1 MRFKF
6 AVLLAGALLFTASAF
21 ASPVTFCAGGPHY
34 GPTDVG
40 TSVSSGGITATGWM
54 GTSTTMMNTSADLS
68 CKNQGSAEFG
78 LGIFADPT
86 HEGEIGKTNFVQ
98 LGGLTGATLTVIE
111 SAQVGEGFN
120 IFGSDSNGVL
130 GTDLLGSGMSCGTCS
145 VTVNL
150 GDHSFLDITATGGTN
165 ANVLLGSVTTPEP
178 STYLLMGTGLLML
191 GFLMRRKLASA
202 SI

>member
-21 ASPVTFCAGGPHY
+21 ASPVTFCGDGSHY

-40 TSVSSGGITATGWM
+40 MSVTSGGVTATGWM
-54 GTSTTMMNTSADLS
+54 GTNTSTSNTATDLS
-68 CKNQGSAEFG
+68 CKDEGAAEFG
-78 LGIFADPT
+78 LGIFNDPT
-86 HEGEIGKTNFVQ
+86 GEGEIGKTNFVQ
-98 LGGLTGATLTVIE
+98 LGGLTGATITVIE
-111 SAQVGEGFN
+111 SAQAGEGFD

-150 GDHSFLDITATGGTN
+150 GSHSFLDITAIGGTN

-202 SI
+202 SV